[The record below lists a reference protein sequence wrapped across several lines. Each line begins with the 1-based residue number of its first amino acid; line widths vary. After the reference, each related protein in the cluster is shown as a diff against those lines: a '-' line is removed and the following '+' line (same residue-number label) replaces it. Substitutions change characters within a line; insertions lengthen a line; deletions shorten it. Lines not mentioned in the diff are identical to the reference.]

1 DLDDDGIPV
10 GAKVAR
16 VLVPLPDLELHRPDP
31 VEKGGVIERL
41 EHRGESRVLAFLSIE
56 PGVRI
61 DVVPTLAMLVALVLH
76 GRKAARPKVVSPHPG
91 LDRLVEVVPER
102 AAGDAKPD
110 MQCLDAMHGIDPHDF
125 HRRAAA
131 RYHA

>member
-1 DLDDDGIPV
+1 MGLRLLGEDPATLRNPGADHQCPPLLSGHAHALASQHLDDDGIPV
-10 GAKVAR
+10 GAKVTR

-31 VEKGGVIERL
+31 VEKGGVIDRL

-76 GRKAARPKVVSPHPG
+76 GPKAARPQLVSPHPG
-91 LDRLVEVVPER
+91 PDPP
-102 AAGDAKPD
+102 AG
-110 MQCLDAMHGIDPHDF
+110 
-125 HRRAAA
+125 
-131 RYHA
+131 